1 MSMDTTAIRTSK
13 VRNGLP
19 PLPLILPIYV
29 LGYVLLDWASY
40 IHPVPSL
47 AITPWNPQPAL
58 SLGLLFCYGLN
69 LWPAL
74 LVASWLAEVLVR
86 GGLEAPL
93 AALGS
98 AAILTA
104 GYSVVAATLLGPLR
118 FDPNLTRLR
127 DLAWLFA
134 GVVTGA
140 LAIAAIY
147 VGIHVVQGKVWGE
160 DLPDHVLRMWIGDVN
175 GIMVLAPLLL
185 TLRNWRPHAAWRL
198 PHMEVWLQAGSLA
211 LALWVIFGIE
221 ITDRFKV
228 FYLLFLPVTWI
239 AMRHGLRGAALALL
253 LVQTALIGIL
263 VEEGYKTSVVVEF
276 QFLMLALAVV
286 GLFAGM
292 AVSERERARAELAH
306 HEVTLNQALR
316 LAGAGEMASAMAHEL
331 NQPLSA
337 IVAYAR
343 SCQLMSKNPGEYQQ
357 SLSETVAKMATEA
370 SRAGSVVHRLRDFYR
385 GGTGSLDSIP
395 VRDLVQ
401 AVVVAATHRAQRY
414 GIAIEAELADMP
426 HMLMADRIQTETILH
441 NLLSN
446 AIEALIPADVP
457 RKRIRVST
465 QAKGSEIE
473 IRVCDNG
480 PGIAEDIRPR
490 LFEPFATSKPDGMG
504 LGLVI
509 SRNLAE
515 SHGGRLSFTE
525 DREGGACFL
534 LTLPADQEPHDDPT

>member
-1 MSMDTTAIRTSK
+1 MAK
-13 VRNGLP
+13 V
-19 PLPLILPIYV
+19 PLKLILLLYV
-29 LGYVLLDWASY
+29 VGYVLLDWASY

-58 SLGLLFCYGLN
+58 SLALLFRYGTKR
-69 LWPAL
+69 WPAL
-74 LVASWLAEVLVR
+74 LAASWLADVLVR

-104 GYSVVAATLLGPLR
+104 GYSAIASTLLGPLR
-118 FDPNLTRLR
+118 FDPNLARLR

-134 GVVTGA
+134 GVVMGA
-140 LAIAAIY
+140 FAIATIY
-147 VGIHVVQGKVWGE
+147 VGVHVLQGQVWGE
-160 DLPDHVLRMWIGDVN
+160 DMPDHVLRMWIGDVN
-175 GIMVLAPLLL
+175 GILVLAPLLL
-185 TLRNWRPHAAWRL
+185 TLRDWPPLTAWRPPR
-198 PHMEVWLQAGSLA
+198 PEVWLQAASLA

-253 LVQTALIGIL
+253 AVQTALIGIL
-263 VEEGYKTSVVVEF
+263 VEEGYKTSAVVEF
-276 QFLMLALAVV
+276 QFLMLALTVV

-292 AVSERERARAELAH
+292 AVSERERARTELAH

-343 SCQLMSKNPGEYQQ
+343 SCQLMSKNPGQYQQ
-357 SLSETVAKMATEA
+357 TLNETVAKMAAEA

-385 GGTGSLDSIP
+385 GGAGALETFPI
-395 VRDLVQ
+395 RDLVQ
-401 AVVVAATHRAQRY
+401 AVVTAATPRAQRY
-414 GIAIEAELADMP
+414 GIVIETEIADTLP
-426 HMLMADRIQTETILH
+426 LLRADRIQAETILH
-441 NLLSN
+441 NLLGN
-446 AIEALIPADVP
+446 AIEALIPAEVA
-457 RKRIRVST
+457 RKRIRIT
-465 QAKGSEIE
+465 ARAQESEIE

-490 LFEPFATSKPDGMG
+490 LFEPFATSKAEGMG

-515 SHGGRLSFTE
+515 SHGGRLSFE
-525 DREGGACFL
+525 EHHGGGACFL
-534 LTLPADQEPHDDPT
+534 LTLPADQESHDDPA

>member
-1 MSMDTTAIRTSK
+1 MDTTT
-13 VRNGLP
+13 VRAAKTRIWPP
-19 PLPLILPIYV
+19 PLPLILFLYV
-29 LGYVLLDWASY
+29 AGYVLLDWASY

-58 SLGLLFCYGLN
+58 SLVLLFRWGLQR
-69 LWPAL
+69 WPAL
-74 LVASWLAEVLVR
+74 LLASWLAEVLVR

-104 GYSVVAATLLGPLR
+104 GYTAVAATLLRALR
-118 FDPNLTRLR
+118 IDPDLTRLR

-134 GVVTGA
+134 GVVMGA
-140 LAIAAIY
+140 LAIAAVY
-147 VGIHVVQGKVWGE
+147 VGVHVLQGQIWRE

-185 TLRNWRPHAAWRL
+185 TLRDWPPRPQWRIPPL
-198 PHMEVWLQAGSLA
+198 ETWLQAGSLA

-221 ITDRFKV
+221 IIDRFKI
-228 FYLLFLPVTWI
+228 FYLLFLPLTWI

-253 LVQTALIGIL
+253 ATQTALIGIL
-263 VEEGYKTSVVVEF
+263 MEEGYKTSVVVEF
-276 QFLMLALAVV
+276 QFLMLALTVV

-292 AVSERERARAELAH
+292 AISERERARTELAQ
-306 HEVTLNQALR
+306 HEVTLHQALR

-343 SCQLMSKNPGEYQQ
+343 SCQLMAKNPVEYHAM
-357 SLSETVAKMATEA
+357 LNDTVAKMAAEA

-385 GGTGSLDSIP
+385 GGAGALETLPARELI
-395 VRDLVQ
+395 Q
-401 AVVVAATHRAQRY
+401 AVVAAATPRAQRY
-414 GIAIEAELADMP
+414 GIQIETHIADA
-426 HMLMADRIQTETILH
+426 MAPLRVDRIQAETILH
-441 NLLSN
+441 NLIGN
-446 AIEALIPADVP
+446 AIEALIAAEAP
-457 RKRIRVST
+457 RKRIRIG
-465 QAKGSEIE
+465 ARPLGAEIE

-480 PGIAEDIRPR
+480 PGIAEDIRAR

-515 SHGGRLSFTE
+515 SHGGRLSLA
-525 DREGGACFL
+525 DSHDGGACFL
-534 LTLPADQEPHDDPT
+534 LTLPADQEPHDDPA